1 MRREPRVAEVFV
13 ELADTLIAEFDLVD
27 FLKRLAEVTVELLD
41 VDAAGLMLAD
51 HDDQLQAMA
60 ASDENTALLELFE
73 LQHDEGPCLD
83 CFRSGQPV
91 VNVELGAA
99 RWPLFAAAARDAGFV
114 ASHALPLR
122 LRHDVIGALNLFS
135 ASPAEL
141 GPDDVALGQAL
152 ADVATI
158 GLLQERAVRRRE
170 LLAEQLQHALNSR
183 VLIEQAKGVFAER
196 AMVDMRESFEALRR
210 YARSN
215 GRPLNDVAASVID
228 GSLDTKMILGR

>member
-13 ELADTLIAEFDLVD
+13 ELADTLTAEFDLVD
-27 FLKRLAEVTVELLD
+27 FLKRLAEVAVELLE

-51 HDDQLQAMA
+51 HDHELQAMA
-60 ASDENTALLELFE
+60 ASDENAQLLELFE

-83 CFRSGQPV
+83 CFRSGAPV
-91 VNVELGAA
+91 VNVALASR
-99 RWPLFAAAARDAGFV
+99 RWPLFAAAARDAGYV
-114 ASHALPLR
+114 SSHALPLR
-122 LRHDVIGALNLFS
+122 LRRDVIGALNLFS
-135 ASPAEL
+135 ASSREL

-158 GLLQERAVRRRE
+158 GLMQERAVRQRE
-170 LLAEQLQHALNSR
+170 VLAEQLQHALNSR

-196 AMVDMRESFEALRR
+196 AMVEMPEAFAAMRR

-215 GRPLNDVAASVID
+215 GLALNNVAASVIA
-228 GSLDTKMILGR
+228 GSLDADAILGR

>member
-27 FLKRLAEVTVELLD
+27 FLKRLAEVTVELLE

-60 ASDENTALLELFE
+60 ASDENAALLELFE

-83 CFRSGQPV
+83 CFRSGAPV
-91 VNVELGAA
+91 VNVELGLA

-114 ASHALPLR
+114 SSHALPLR

-135 ASPAEL
+135 ASPGEL

-196 AMVDMRESFEALRR
+196 ATVDMRESFEALRR
-210 YARSN
+210 YARSQ
-215 GRPLNDVAASVID
+215 GRALNDVAGSLID
-228 GSLDTKMILGR
+228 GSLDTKTILGR